1 MSEPEPV
8 LPAILLAT
16 VQRDNMLAPGQTV
29 VVGVSGGPD
38 SVALLHVLAHL
49 RDEWRLSL
57 VACHVNHGFRGAEAD
72 EDAEYVRALCG
83 GLNVP
88 CRTES
93 VDVPALQKRRHLSAQ
108 QAAREVRHA
117 CLRRVAAEAG
127 AERIALAHTRDDR
140 TETVLLNIVR
150 GSGLEGLAGFP
161 PVALPL
167 IRPLYDVTRLQVEQ
181 YCRHFNLEPRHDS
194 SNAKLTYRRN
204 RVRAELLPQLRT
216 YYNLKAD
223 EALLRL
229 ADLAFEDNA
238 LLDALAAQALADVTC
253 NDLCLPASSNASN
266 TLRLSGEKLRLLPKA
281 LQRRALRQAI
291 MQMRGDLQNVTF
303 EAVEAILELAASGRE
318 GTRELPVGS
327 GGTLRVHCDETNI
340 DFMRVPPPAQA
351 VPWERSVL
359 VPGRT
364 VVPGRSVVVITRTCL
379 PDELPDALEDLRHAW
394 QRETQAG
401 AASDIGNNW
410 RGQIVLWQRTR
421 VQLALTVRSW
431 QPGDRIRPRGLNGTK
446 KIQDLFTDLKIPASE
461 RSHIPLLTEENKGR
475 ILAVGEWRAEET
487 ALLACRLSC
496 EDAAL
501 DAAFLQAFANAQGK
515 VGADAEARELLAV
528 LFLYQ

>member
-1 MSEPEPV
+1 MSQPEPV
-8 LPAILLAT
+8 LPAIMFAT
-16 VQRDNMLAPGQTV
+16 VQRDNMLTPGQTV

-38 SVALLHVLAHL
+38 SVALLHALAHL

-88 CRTES
+88 CRIKN

-117 CLRRVAAEAG
+117 FLRRVAMEVD

-140 TETVLLNIVR
+140 TETVLLNILR

-161 PVALPL
+161 PFALPL

-194 SNAKLTYRRN
+194 SNLKLTYRRN

-216 YYNLKAD
+216 YYNPKAD

-238 LLDALAAQALADVTC
+238 LLDTLASKALADVTC
-253 NDLCLPASSNASN
+253 NDLCPPTYKIAQSALRGTASN
-266 TLRLSGEKLRLLPKA
+266 TFETLRLSGEKLRLLPKA
-281 LQRRALRQAI
+281 LQRRVVRQAI
-291 MQMRGDLQNVTF
+291 MQMRGDLQNVTL
-303 EAVEAILELAASGRE
+303 EVVEAILEQVASGRE
-318 GTRELPVGS
+318 GTRELPS
-327 GGTLRVHCDETNI
+327 DNGGTLRVRCAETNI
-340 DFMRVPPPAQA
+340 DFMRVTPLAQA
-351 VPWERSVL
+351 VPWESSVL
-359 VPGRT
+359 VPGHT

-379 PDELPDALEDLRHAW
+379 PDNLPKVLENCAM
-394 QRETQAG
+394 
-401 AASDIGNNW
+401 
-410 RGQIVLWQRTR
+410 
-421 VQLALTVRSW
+421 
-431 QPGDRIRPRGLNGTK
+431 NGS
-446 KIQDLFTDLKIPASE
+446 A
-461 RSHIPLLTEENKGR
+461 
-475 ILAVGEWRAEET
+475 
-487 ALLACRLSC
+487 
-496 EDAAL
+496 
-501 DAAFLQAFANAQGK
+501 
-515 VGADAEARELLAV
+515 
-528 LFLYQ
+528 